1 MPEFEIL
8 VLPVVAT
15 TAPGWGGLTYRAIL
29 DRSGPQRAPGERFSV
44 GDFWF
49 DGTDGGVD
57 LRFTHRRTTTLDP
70 ADPRWLAITT
80 AQAQSAEQR
89 RTTMTAL
96 TLACLDDRDLLA
108 TTDGVL
114 LVSAVPS
121 EWGVPPGLRN
131 FAIPA
136 PFDLAGQGPAS
147 TFMRPVALW
156 TLDQTHSVL
165 AHEIGHLVGM
175 EHPYGRTRAQDLMPG
190 SGTEYGSPQ
199 CIMSAARYVGRT
211 DSALPLPAGLPAA
224 AAPMFTATGPAPSRA
239 TVHRWTEADPLHRAH
254 HRVRH
259 HSPEEAERGMVVGDA
274 GSEGVP
280 RTVLVRSPELTV
292 FAEVRRP
299 GRARGVDWDA
309 GIDHGVGLDAD
320 HGPGIVL
327 HTLADHVDDDGAY
340 VSARL
345 TLLGTIPLPLGAQR
359 DRYVGGLSRRI
370 TATDWDAD
378 RGVARIALSP
388 PSPTGRRAW
397 LTTSVEAHELERAPL
412 TLGTWYQVGKT
423 LCGTGRERYRGYLT
437 PARAVVHAQAHSIG
451 LDGAGLDDRLRL
463 RWTVM
468 GTDLPLVEVTDGLV
482 THPAGRQTIT
492 VKVPTGD
499 REWRTELRDVGF
511 TAQTWGSVLRVELE
525 PGHGVVPVHLGLQV
539 QSTGGALTSHLSATA
554 DPARE
559 EADTLRLV
567 FEPALAADRAA
578 CSRWMHRELERARDE
593 FPSLEH
599 GAVLEK
605 VLAGGGPKPLR
616 EDDLRIAAE
625 ALRTR
630 PAALERL
637 RATDLLRG
645 RRLPPA

>member
-8 VLPVVAT
+8 VLPVIAT
-15 TAPGWGGLTYRAIL
+15 TAPGWGGLTYRTVL
-29 DRSGPQRAPGERFSV
+29 DRSGPQRPPRERFSV

-49 DGTDGGVD
+49 DCTDGEVD
-57 LRFTHRRTTTLDP
+57 LRFTHRPATVLEP
-70 ADPRWLAITT
+70 ADPRWVAVTT
-80 AQAQSAEQR
+80 SASQSGSQLGS
-89 RTTMTAL
+89 TMNAL

-121 EWGVPPGLRN
+121 EWGVPPGVRN
-131 FAIPA
+131 FFVTT
-136 PFDLAGQGPAS
+136 PFDLAGRGADS
-147 TFMRPVALW
+147 TFTRPVALW

-175 EHPYGRTRAQDLMPG
+175 EHPYGRTRAQDLLSG
-190 SGTEYGSPQ
+190 TGTEYGSPQ
-199 CIMSAARYVGRT
+199 CIMGAARYVGRT
-211 DSALPLPAGLPAA
+211 DTRLTAPSGLPAV
-224 AAPMFTATGPAPSRA
+224 AAPMFGAVGPAPCRA
-239 TVHRWTEADPLHRAH
+239 TLHRWTEADPLRRAH

-259 HSPEEAERGMVVGDA
+259 YAPDEAARGVEVGDA

-299 GRARGVDWDA
+299 GRSRGVDWDA

-327 HTLADHVDDDGAY
+327 HTLADQVDDDGAY
-340 VSARL
+340 VSDRV

-370 TATDWDAD
+370 TATDWDPD

-388 PSPTGRRAW
+388 PSPTSRRAW
-397 LTTSVEAHELERAPL
+397 LTTSVEAHELERGPL
-412 TLGTWYQVGKT
+412 TLSTWYEVGKT
-423 LCGTGRERYRGYLT
+423 WCGTGRERYRGYLT
-437 PARAVVHAQAHSIG
+437 PTRAVVHAQAHSIG

-511 TAQTWGSVLRVELE
+511 TAQTWGSVLRIELE

-539 QSTGGALTSHLSATA
+539 QSTGGTLTSRLSTTA
-554 DPARE
+554 EPARE

-578 CSRWMHRELERARDE
+578 CSRWMHHELERARDE

-605 VLAGGGPKPLR
+605 VLAGGGPKPLL